1 MRIVV
6 GLYFGEVGN
15 VLPVDLGDF
24 EEGVLFKVGLK
35 GRGLVSLVKAELLFD
50 VRLEVAELRY
60 RLEGCLLIGFSLEN
74 DLEGVVFEV
83 VQLGDGLLHH
93 KRLHGVLVG
102 GLVVVRGVV
111 LVAATQSL
119 ALLVAKAGVGHEVIV
134 GALVGEELLLLL
146 PLQVVGAYVEL
157 FH

>member
-24 EEGVLFKVGLK
+24 EEGVLFKMGLK
-35 GRGLVSLVKAELLFD
+35 GRGLVSLIKAELLFD

-60 RLEGCLLIGFSLEN
+60 RLEGYLFIGFSLEN

-83 VQLGDGLLHH
+83 VQLGNGLLHH
-93 KRLHGVLVG
+93 KRLHWVLVG
-102 GLVVVRGVV
+102 GFVVVRGVV

-119 ALLVAKAGVGHEVIV
+119 ALLVAKAGVGHEIV
-134 GALVGEELLLLL
+134 VGTLVREELLLLL